1 MIFEPVYT
9 AQYSGLSLRRSE
21 RRTNL
26 ENKTVRITGSDVNC
40 SYCGRQVKFYVD
52 GDRENA
58 YCSEECR
65 QLHQKALRKIK
76 KSLKWFFSGI
86 CASVLLLVAGAFF
99 KTPSVSQY
107 LAGSG
112 MALLGITLILFPFC
126 TPETY
131 RKFGYVKSAGLGR
144 LLGVLTAVF
153 GVVILLRG

>member
-1 MIFEPVYT
+1 M
-9 AQYSGLSLRRSE
+9 
-21 RRTNL
+21 

-40 SYCGRQVKFYVD
+40 SYCGRQAKFYVD

-107 LAGSG
+107 LGLHNAGRVDP
-112 MALLGITLILFPFC
+112 L
-126 TPETY
+126 
-131 RKFGYVKSAGLGR
+131 
-144 LLGVLTAVF
+144 
-153 GVVILLRG
+153 